1 MAYTVFFREGSKI
14 FQADSYIQG
23 EPECF
28 HTALKALTQSLSLN
42 GFLEG
47 HRITKLVNGDWSVW
61 LEDATEG
68 LTNYSLFISSFENRD
83 IPVSEPAV
91 VSKKRE
97 LVIISPAGEKE
108 SVGGFHPGYW
118 SISQCADFFEPL
130 QRKYFMEAVAEI
142 LAGIPSENYTVH
154 TDNSISIH
162 IYKPESAYS
171 INIQCTAKWV

>member
-1 MAYTVFFREGSKI
+1 MAYTVFFREGPNI
-14 FQADSYIQG
+14 FQADSYIEG
-23 EPECF
+23 EPACF
-28 HTALKALTQSLSLN
+28 QTALKALAQSLSLN

-47 HRITKLVNGDWSVW
+47 KRITKLTNGDWSVW

-68 LTNYSLFISSFENRD
+68 LTNYSLFISSLENID
-83 IPVSEPAV
+83 IPVSKLV
-91 VSKKRE
+91 IGSKKRE

-154 TDNSISIH
+154 TDDNISIH
-162 IYKPESAYS
+162 IYKPEGAYT
-171 INIQCTAKWV
+171 INIQCTAKWI